1 MSALTK
7 VNGHSFSHESVDASD
22 FEEED
27 GDTVVTS
34 GPHHQLERIQAE
46 LASRASVHH
55 FAHAAVSLLAAIIA
69 GGSAARMASEGQNV
83 PAGWAI
89 GVACAAVVLLG
100 YSFVRGLLGAFRLQE
115 ERKQFQALKALR
127 RALRLDDPSALL
139 PQ

>member
-1 MSALTK
+1 M
-7 VNGHSFSHESVDASD
+7 NGHPIPELED
-22 FEEED
+22 FDLEDGND

-55 FAHAAVSLLAAIIA
+55 FAHSAVSFLASMIA
-69 GGSAARMASEGQNV
+69 GGSAARMASDTQQI

-89 GVACAAVVLLG
+89 ALAAVAVALLG
-100 YSFVRGLLGAFRLQE
+100 YSFARALLGSFRLQE
-115 ERKQFQALKALR
+115 ERRQFIALKALR